1 MDLPGILS
9 DIMKDLVALNKEAAD
24 SNQLDIHS
32 LYPSPQALFSV
43 FFLLLTPFNIFVVV
57 ELQQVLNR

>member
-9 DIMKDLVALNKEAAD
+9 DIMKDLMTLNEEAAD

-32 LYPSPQALFSV
+32 LYPSSQALFLV
-43 FFLLLTPFNIFVVV
+43 FVSYCSSLSTFLLW
-57 ELQQVLNR
+57 